1 MIIPAVWTWRPCRL
15 RSVNITNLSSAGG
28 NCWMLRAHQT
38 YYASLSM
45 QIVNTFICSDSSK
58 PFSLIIHGWKVVLLD
73 ASDRLLAETDDAFE
87 IITVECYTSCA
98 TESKEPLHSLL
109 LAFGLSGWQ
118 TARKFCLGL
127 LQKYY
132 FIHGW
137 LALCF
142 RCDIIFWKYQHKK
155 VIWIKSGK
163 SLACWK
169 RLTESRRHCGALVGL
184 APQKNSKPLQIETGN
199 IIDQRNFC

>member
-1 MIIPAVWTWRPCRL
+1 MKCVEFFQAINFLELIRAEMIIQVIWAWRPGRL

-109 LAFGLSGWQ
+109 LAFALSGWP
-118 TARKFCLGL
+118 TAGNVSL
-127 LQKYY
+127 
-132 FIHGW
+132 GW
-137 LALCF
+137 LQNTALF
-142 RCDIIFWKYQHKK
+142 LDGQLYVYAVTLSSVKTYTRK
-155 VIWIKSGK
+155 
-163 SLACWK
+163 
-169 RLTESRRHCGALVGL
+169 
-184 APQKNSKPLQIETGN
+184 
-199 IIDQRNFC
+199 

>member
-1 MIIPAVWTWRPCRL
+1 MHPSACR
-15 RSVNITNLSSAGG
+15 
-28 NCWMLRAHQT
+28 
-38 YYASLSM
+38 
-45 QIVNTFICSDSSK
+45 VNTFICTDSSEA
-58 PFSLIIHGWKVVLLD
+58 FSFVNPWLKFHIVKHCWLTVSWNWRCFWDYNYWMLYFLHNRIERTVAFTATGVWTFWLANSNKILF
-73 ASDRLLAETDDAFE
+73 RLT
-87 IITVECYTSCA
+87 T
-98 TESKEPLHSLL
+98 
-109 LAFGLSGWQ
+109 
-118 TARKFCLGL
+118 
-127 LQKYY
+127 KYC
-132 FIHGW
+132 FFLVW